1 VTQHGGEEDLPE
13 EANREVFE
21 DHEGSG
27 HARDEAS
34 RRAERSAE
42 GRLALKRSS
51 QRTLRTGPVTTG
63 PVRDLWFG

>member
-1 VTQHGGEEDLPE
+1 VTQNGGEEDLPE

-21 DHEGSG
+21 DHEGGG

-42 GRLALKRSS
+42 GRLAPTR
-51 QRTLRTGPVTTG
+51 
-63 PVRDLWFG
+63 